1 MKSSLEVL
9 LKKDLPLRDV
19 PQQQLHGDAQL
30 GHVLLAEVVTTVEGE
45 EACDGGEV
53 DVGPDAVLVAGELAD
68 HEDRHAGEDGQG
80 GEEDDEHAQDVLSAL
95 AQGAHVLRE
104 TRSGQIT

>member
-1 MKSSLEVL
+1 MQSSLEVL
-9 LKKDLPLRDV
+9 LEDV

-30 GHVLLAEVVTTVEGE
+30 GHVLNDGSEDPAKVVTAVEGE
-45 EACDGGEV
+45 EAGDGGEV
-53 DVGPDAVLVAGELAD
+53 DVGPDVVLVTGELAD

-80 GEEDDEHAQDVLSAL
+80 GEEDDEHAQDVLPAL